1 MEISFYHPSIAFLAF
16 ALLVPLIPADM
27 WKNKAVRGTLGLIAP
42 LIALA
47 SILTVEQG
55 MYGAIHYLDQ
65 TLTLGRVDKLSIV
78 FGQVF
83 AVIATIGAIYGMHV
97 EDKGHYIAGSL
108 YVAGGFG
115 CVFAGDLLTVFLFWE
130 LMSIGSTFLI
140 WQART
145 KESVGAGFRYF
156 VYHTVGG
163 LFLLAGLLLK
173 YKATGSFAFL
183 AADPNGAQLYDWLIL
198 LGFCVNAAVVP
209 LHAWLPDA
217 YPRASIAGA
226 VYMCAFTTKTAVYVL
241 CRGFAG
247 WEVLAI
253 AGTCMA
259 VFGVL
264 YACIENNARRILSY
278 HIVSQVGYMVAGIG
292 IGTAMTLNGAIA
304 HAYAHILYKGLLFMG
319 TGAILY
325 SVGTAKLDKL
335 GGLAYKLPWVMVWY
349 MVAALSISGM
359 PLFNGFISKTMTI
372 AGAAE
377 AHKTI
382 LALGMEVAAV
392 GTFISVGIKLP
403 YFAFWGGK
411 KEYVGEVKPLPF
423 NMYVGMA
430 ICGLLCIAQGVYP
443 QMLYKFLPFY
453 SEQFYAASYNWM
465 EMTSTVFEPWHLD
478 KVINSGLLLGFSG
491 LAFYLTRSIIT
502 PHAYLNLDF
511 DWLYRLIG
519 RVTMK
524 AVCWPVSKV
533 DDVWTEVYRTVG
545 LKALIGAGDG
555 TSVFDKKGID
565 TVVDGSA
572 YSVRN
577 IGRFGAKVQTA
588 NLQDYLAYAAVLGL
602 GIFALVWYFG

>member
-1 MEISFYHPSIAFLAF
+1 METSVFYHPSMAFLAF
-16 ALLVPLIPADM
+16 ALLVPFVPTQLWM
-27 WKNKAVRGTLGLIAP
+27 NKAFRGALALIAP
-42 LIALA
+42 LIALY
-47 SILTVEQG
+47 SIFTVVPG
-55 MYGAIHYLDQ
+55 NYGAIEYLDQ
-65 TLTLGRVDKLSIV
+65 SLMLGRVDGLSIV

-83 AVIATIGAIYGMHV
+83 AIIATIGAIYGMHV
-97 EDKGHYIAGSL
+97 EDRGHFVCASL

-145 KESVGAGFRYF
+145 QESVGAGFRYF
-156 VYHTVGG
+156 LYHTVGG
-163 LFLLAGLLLK
+163 LFLLGGLLLK
-173 YKATGSFAFL
+173 YKATGSFVFDGVNP
-183 AADPNGAQLYDWLIL
+183 ADAQYYDWLIL
-198 LGFCVNAAVVP
+198 AGFCVNAAVVP

-217 YPRASIAGA
+217 YPRASVAGA

-241 CRGFAG
+241 ARGFAG

-292 IGTAMTLNGAIA
+292 IGTAMTLNGAVA

-335 GGLAYKLPWVMVWY
+335 GGLATKLPWVMVWY

-377 AHKTI
+377 HHRTI
-382 LALGMEVAAV
+382 LALCLEIAAV

-411 KEYVGEVKPLPF
+411 KEYKGEVKPIPF

-430 ICGLLCIAQGVYP
+430 LCGLLCIAQGVYP
-443 QMLYKFLPFY
+443 HMLYQYLPF
-453 SEQFYAASYNWM
+453 EVEGHHF
-465 EMTSTVFEPWHLD
+465 VPWTID

-491 LAFYLTRSIIT
+491 LAFYLTREIIT
-502 PHAYLNLDF
+502 PHAKLNLDF
-511 DWLYRLIG
+511 DWFYRLIG
-519 RVTMK
+519 KVTMGV
-524 AVCWPVSKV
+524 VCWPVSKV

-545 LKALIGAGDG
+545 LRSLIGMGDG
-555 TSVFDKKGID
+555 TSWFDKKGID

-572 YSVRN
+572 YTVRN
-577 IGRFGAKVQTA
+577 IGRLGAKAQTA
-588 NLQDYLAYAAVLGL
+588 NLQDYLAWAAVLGL